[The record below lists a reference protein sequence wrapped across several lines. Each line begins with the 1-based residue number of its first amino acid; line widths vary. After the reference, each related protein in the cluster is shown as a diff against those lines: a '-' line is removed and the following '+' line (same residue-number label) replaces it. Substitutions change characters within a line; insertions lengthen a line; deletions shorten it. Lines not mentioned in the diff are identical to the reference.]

1 MSTILLNCPFMLTLI
16 FFFFLVLS
24 PKIACS
30 VQLLYRFQGNEN
42 GAWHCGSFMQIVARL
57 AALPGCENAHR
68 QMGVHQGQRDSPGVW
83 ITLHPQPFVPDP
95 LSPSCK
101 PDRNRRWI
109 WLSPFYRV
117 EKLRYETTPCLY
129 KGLLAPSVLGL
140 NLQIWLPLDTLL
152 LLLRLQT
159 LPDDSASPLGWF
171 CSDPPS
177 WSWWHAELSAIGQSC

>member
-1 MSTILLNCPFMLTLI
+1 MRM
-16 FFFFLVLS
+16 VLGIVGAS
-24 PKIACS
+24 CKS
-30 VQLLYRFQGNEN
+30 SRGWLRFQ
-42 GAWHCGSFMQIVARL
+42 AVRTLTAKWAFIKDK
-57 AALPGCENAHR
+57 
-68 QMGVHQGQRDSPGVW
+68 RDGPGVW
-83 ITLHPQPFVPDP
+83 ITLHLQPFVPDP

-117 EKLRYETTPCLY
+117 EKLRYETITCLY

-152 LLLRLQT
+152 SLLRLQT